1 MIGMQ
6 DGAAEELESE
16 QQKFV
21 DDETEKQRIR
31 PEKRVP
37 KESDKENLSPEKIV
51 QRDIDKEN
59 LSKEETN
66 DEMRKV
72 DINKR
77 NRKEEG
83 ISEKTHLPR
92 DIHGNAY
99 KKSLLI
105 VVMMVGSF
113 VTILNQSILS
123 TALPQ
128 IMEYFQ
134 LTASTVQWLTTAFML
149 VNAIMIPLTALLL
162 EKISTKKLFVF
173 SMLMFGIGTVL
184 CAIAPSF
191 EFLLVGRVVQAI
203 GAGIIAPLINTALL
217 MVFPPEKRGAA
228 MGAYGLVVCF
238 APAIGPSLAGI
249 IIDVWSWHYLFYI
262 LIPIIIIDIILAAVF
277 IKDVIPLR
285 DPRIDFLSILLSTA
299 GFGLMLYGFSN
310 AGNKGWSD
318 IGVLAAIIGGTVITV
333 LFVLRQLKL
342 DQPMLEMRVFQSPI
356 FTLTTVIGS
365 ILNIAFAGVGIIVP
379 IFLQTVLGKSAFI
392 SGLTLLPGALLMA
405 FASLISG
412 RLFDQY
418 GAKKLAVPGVILLV
432 IATMPFTQLH
442 TDTPVALISIFS
454 AIRYIGIALVLMP
467 MQTAGMNSL
476 PNKLITHA
484 TAVVNMSKQVAG
496 SLGAAVLITL
506 MSNVASAHAP
516 ALEMAS
522 TNAAA
527 YQSGMLEAT
536 LKGINFTFIFILG
549 LTAIA
554 LILAFFLK
562 DKKVQRQKESI
573 EAAEFVES

>member
-1 MIGMQ
+1 MQ
-6 DGAAEELESE
+6 DEIAEELEVE
-16 QQKFV
+16 QLELS
-21 DDETEKQRIR
+21 DDEMAS
-31 PEKRVP
+31 KRMIN
-37 KESDKENLSPEKIV
+37 DKET
-51 QRDIDKEN
+51 DKERDKV
-59 LSKEETN
+59 KEKDKIKDKVKENERISSGTMAA
-66 DEMRKV
+66 DEISSDSIK
-72 DINKR
+72 KR
-77 NRKEEG
+77 IIKEEG
-83 ISEKTHLPR
+83 ISDESHVPR
-92 DIHGNAY
+92 DIYGKAY
-99 KKSLLI
+99 HKSLLI
-105 VVMMVGSF
+105 IVMMVGSF

-128 IMEYFQ
+128 IMEYFK

-191 EFLLVGRVVQAI
+191 EFLLIGRVVQAI

-238 APAIGPSLAGI
+238 APAIGPTLAGI
-249 IIDVWSWHYLFYI
+249 IIDAWSWHYLFYI
-262 LIPIIIIDIILAAVF
+262 LIPIIVIDIILAAVF
-277 IKDVIPLR
+277 IKDVIPQR
-285 DPRIDFLSILLSTA
+285 DPRIDFLSILFSTA

-310 AGNKGWSD
+310 AGNRGWAD
-318 IGVLAAIIGGTVITV
+318 IEVLASIITGAIITT

-342 DQPMLEMRVFQSPI
+342 DQPMLEMRVFQSPV
-356 FTLTTVIGS
+356 FTLTTLIGS

-379 IFLQTVLGKSAFI
+379 IFLQTILGKSAFI

-405 FASLISG
+405 VASLISG
-412 RLFDQY
+412 RLFDHY

-442 TDTPVALISIFS
+442 RNTPVVMISIFS

-496 SLGAAVLITL
+496 SLGAAMLITL

-516 ALEMAS
+516 ALELAS
-522 TNAAA
+522 TDAAA
-527 YQSGMLEAT
+527 YKSGMLDAT
-536 LKGINFTFIFILG
+536 LKGINFTFVFILG
-549 LTAIA
+549 LTVIA

-562 DKKVQRQKESI
+562 DKKVKRYE
-573 EAAEFVES
+573 EGMEVEFVES